1 MEEITLGTNLSLT
14 GTTLNATGGG
24 VTDGDKGDITVTG
37 TGATWTIDANVV
49 TNAKSAQMGA
59 NTIKGNN
66 TGATANA
73 LDLTATQTTA
83 MLDAMVGATGI
94 ANGTKGLVPQPLIAN
109 QLNYLRGDGTWSMP
123 AGAGD
128 MVLATA
134 QTNIGLK
141 TFLD

>member
-1 MEEITLGTNLSLT
+1 
-14 GTTLNATGGG
+14 
-24 VTDGDKGDITVTG
+24 
-37 TGATWTIDANVV
+37 
-49 TNAKSAQMGA
+49 MGA

-109 QLNYLRGDGTWSMP
+109 QLNYLRGDGTWAMP
-123 AGAGD
+123 AGAGT
-128 MVLATA
+128 VTTVSVVTANGVSGSVATPTTTPA
-134 QTNIGLK
+134 ITLTLGAITPTTIVASGNIQAPKIGVNVANGGTAMIEILNNA
-141 TFLD
+141 TLQ